1 MRKYLLLI
9 FVLCACCRT
18 AWAQGVPFDELEE
31 GKYYYMKSGKNNV
44 TNSSW
49 FRGYIVMKS
58 DGTNLTLQGITNPHS
73 SWDVTAYRAAFDE
86 ETAGKEAMWGVVKY
100 TDINGTGTT
109 YAIIYNA
116 KNGKCFKST
125 TATSTATATKDLAV
139 MALAEEVGY
148 YKFEAMSGTNIAANS
163 YRIRNVSTQN
173 ANYKL
178 ALAPAQGTSTNMC
191 VNAYSGSDNDGGVP
205 ICFVEV
211 PSSNPN
217 GTFDPNII
225 RKLVDIRDAYGN
237 ARTAYDLMTAMGGY
251 DDVEQFTTLG
261 TSLNTFRSAPTVAN
275 ASTLQTAYSALVPV
289 HCGNGFSYE
298 IYHYQYGLS
307 QGRGM
312 LAYDNSRTNQRPATV
327 GVTYTGH
334 TTKGYKNPC
343 DEGVSTRWGIY
354 TDDAG
359 NRYLYNEG
367 NAARLLSPASPS
379 TWSETPV
386 AIALAVNSTPANT
399 TVIKPAGSA
408 SSALGISLGYLD
420 TNKDEGDIR
429 TQDLSDDGN
438 KLIVRIVGAADAD
451 AQSIVQAMLR
461 RVEYPVDGCGY
472 VGGLPTRA
480 VVTGENRTAANAQAI
495 LDAEPTAIEAGKHY
509 RIISNLRN
517 KAIST
522 ASVSANT
529 DGELV
534 ASDANCP
541 RVVYTKPYTDDDLS
555 SICQFRETEPGLY
568 RIYMDNAGLCLGAFN
583 SGTCEIPTSDNQ
595 TTANLSVVSLVP
607 QSGLAK
613 HIWTLHVGSDASTDT
628 YLNAWYGNAENPEGL
643 GTYNLG
649 SPVGDGNKW
658 KIQLVESV
666 PVTLSSAGWSTKCFP
681 FAVNIPVGIK
691 AYYATSI
698 QSTAI
703 YVKEFSDVI
712 PAGAPVLLQG
722 EVNHTYDFVIN
733 TTDASDN
740 PADNI
745 LTGTTLRRYGYASG
759 DVYGLKVTGAS
770 AAFVPASTAAVPAN
784 KSVLDAALVPATP
797 EGTVAKELCLS
808 FDEVTGIDGNA
819 VITDAADEAVY
830 DLSGRRVQ
838 TLRRGVVYI
847 KANGQK
853 FLLK

>member
-9 FVLCACCRT
+9 FVLCACCRM
-18 AWAQGVPFDELEE
+18 AWAQGVPFAELDE
-31 GKYYYMKSGKNNV
+31 GKYYYMKSGKNYV
-44 TNSSW
+44 SGSSW

-73 SWDVTAYRAAFDE
+73 SWTVTAYQTAFNE
-86 ETAGKEAMWGVVKY
+86 ATAGKEAMWGVVKY
-100 TDINGTGTT
+100 TDINGTT

-125 TATSTATATKDLAV
+125 AATSSDLAV

-148 YKFEAMSGTNIAANS
+148 YKFEAMSGANIAANS

-173 ANYKL
+173 ASYKL
-178 ALAPAQGTSTNMC
+178 ALAPGQATTTNKC
-191 VNAYSGSDNDGGVP
+191 VSAYSGTDNDGGVP

-211 PSSNPN
+211 PSTNPN
-217 GTFDPNII
+217 GTFDRNI

-237 ARTAYDLMTAMGGY
+237 ARTAYNLMTEMGGY
-251 DDVEQFTTLG
+251 GGVSQFTALG

-289 HCGNGFSYE
+289 YCGNGFSYE
-298 IYHYQYGLS
+298 IYHYKYGKS

-312 LAYDNSRTNQRPATV
+312 LAYDNSRTNPRPATV
-327 GVTYTGH
+327 GVTYTGY

-386 AIALAVNSTPANT
+386 AIALAVNSNQTNT
-399 TVIKPAGSA
+399 TAITPV
-408 SSALGISLGYLD
+408 SSTGDGLGISLGYLD

-429 TQDLSDDGN
+429 TQGNLTDDGA
-438 KLIVRIVGAADAD
+438 KLMVRIVGAADAD

-461 RVEYPVDGCGY
+461 RADYPADGYGY
-472 VGGLPTRA
+472 VGGLQTQA

-495 LDAEPTAIEAGKHY
+495 LDAEPMAIEDGKHY

-522 ASVSANT
+522 VSVSANT

-534 ASDANCP
+534 DGVENCP
-541 RVVYTKPYTDDDLS
+541 RVVYTKTYTDDDLS

-568 RIYMDNAGLCLGAFN
+568 NIYMDNAGLCLGAFN
-583 SGTCEIPTSDNQ
+583 SGTCEIPIRQYQTSE
-595 TTANLSVVSLVP
+595 NLPVVSLVE

-613 HIWTLHVGSDASTDT
+613 HIWTLHVGSDASTNT
-628 YLNAWYGNAENPEGL
+628 YLNAWDGVNPEGL
-643 GTYNLG
+643 GTYPLG

-658 KIQLVESV
+658 KIQPVESV

-681 FAVNIPVGIK
+681 FAVNIPEGIK

-698 QSTAI
+698 QNTAI
-703 YVKEFSDVI
+703 YVKEFSGVI

-722 EVNHTYDFVIN
+722 GANDTYDFVIN

-770 AAFVPASTAAVPAN
+770 AAFVPASTIAVPAN
-784 KSVLDAALVPATP
+784 KSVLNATLVPATP

>member
-9 FVLCACCRT
+9 FVLCACCRM
-18 AWAQGVPFDELEE
+18 AWAQGVPFAELDE
-31 GKYYYMKSGKNNV
+31 GKYYYMKSGKNYV
-44 TNSSW
+44 SGSSW

-73 SWDVTAYRAAFDE
+73 SWTVTAYQTAFNE
-86 ETAGKEAMWGVVKY
+86 ATAGKEAMWGVVKY
-100 TDINGTGTT
+100 TDINGTT

-125 TATSTATATKDLAV
+125 TATSSDLAV

-163 YRIRNVSTQN
+163 YRIRNVSTRD
-173 ANYKL
+173 ASYKL
-178 ALAPAQGTSTNMC
+178 ALAPGQTTSSNKC
-191 VNAYSGSDNDGGVP
+191 VSAYSGSDTDGGVP

-211 PSSNPN
+211 PSSNTN
-217 GTFDPNII
+217 GTFDPNI

-237 ARTAYDLMTAMGGY
+237 ARTAYNLMTEMGTYG
-251 DDVEQFTTLG
+251 DVSQFTALG
-261 TSLNTFRSAPTVAN
+261 TSLNTFRSAPTVSN
-275 ASTLQTAYSALVPV
+275 ASALQTAYSALVPV
-289 HCGNGFSYE
+289 YCGNGFSYE
-298 IYHYQYGLS
+298 IYHYKYGKD

-312 LAYDNSRTNQRPATV
+312 LAYDNSRTNPRPATV
-327 GVTYTGH
+327 GVTYTGY

-386 AIALAVNSTPANT
+386 AIALAVNRNQTNT
-399 TVIKPAGSA
+399 TAITPAGSTNDG
-408 SSALGISLGYLD
+408 LGISLGYLD

-429 TQDLSDDGN
+429 TQGNLTDDGA
-438 KLIVRIVGAADAD
+438 KLMVRIVGAADAD
-451 AQSIVQAMLR
+451 AQSIVEAMLR
-461 RVEYPVDGCGY
+461 RVEYPVDGYGY
-472 VGGLPTRA
+472 VGGLQTQA
-480 VVTGENRTAANAQAI
+480 VVTGANRTAANAQAI
-495 LDAEPTAIEAGKHY
+495 LDAEPMAFVADKHY

-522 ASVSANT
+522 VSVSANT

-534 ASDANCP
+534 ATDATNCP

-568 RIYMDNAGLCLGAFN
+568 NIYMDNAGLCLGQFN
-583 SGTCEIPTSDNQ
+583 SGTCEIPISDYQTS
-595 TTANLSVVSLVP
+595 ANLPVVSLVE

-628 YLNAWYGNAENPEGL
+628 YLNAWDGSSAEGL
-643 GTYNLG
+643 GTYTLG

-658 KIQLVESV
+658 KIQPVESV

-733 TTDASDN
+733 TTDASVN

-759 DVYGLKVTGAS
+759 AVYGLKVTGAS
-770 AAFVPASTAAVPAN
+770 AAFVPASTTAVPAN

>member
-9 FVLCACCRT
+9 FVLCACCRM
-18 AWAQGVPFDELEE
+18 AWAQGVSFADLDE
-31 GKYYYMKSGKNNV
+31 GKYYYMKSGKNYV
-44 TNSSW
+44 AGSSW
-49 FRGYIVMKS
+49 FRGYIVMQS
-58 DGTNLTLQGITNPHS
+58 GGTNLTLQGVINPTS
-73 SWDVTAYRAAFDE
+73 PWTVTAYQTEFNE
-86 ETAGKEAMWGVVKY
+86 STAGKEAMWGVVKY
-100 TDINGTGTT
+100 TDINGTT

-125 TATSTATATKDLAV
+125 AATSSDLAV

-148 YKFEAMSGTNIAANS
+148 YKFEAMSGANIAANS
-163 YRIRNVSTQN
+163 YRIRNVSTHN
-173 ANYKL
+173 ANYML
-178 ALAPAQGTSTNMC
+178 ALAPGQTTSSNKC
-191 VNAYSGSDNDGGVP
+191 VSAYSGSATDGGVP

-217 GTFDPNII
+217 GTFDPNI

-237 ARTAYDLMTAMGGY
+237 ARTAYNLMTEMGTYGG
-251 DDVEQFTTLG
+251 VSQFNALG

-298 IYHYQYGLS
+298 IYHYKYGLD

-312 LAYDNSRTNQRPATV
+312 LAYDNSRTNPRPATV
-327 GVTYTGH
+327 GVTYTDY

-343 DEGVSTRWGIY
+343 DDGVSTRWGIY
-354 TDDAG
+354 KDAAG
-359 NRYLYNEG
+359 NRYLYNED
-367 NAARLLSPASPS
+367 NAARLLSPGDPS

-386 AIALAVNSTPANT
+386 AIALDVNNTPANT
-399 TVIKPAGSA
+399 TAIKPAGST

-420 TNKDEGDIR
+420 ANNDKGDIR
-429 TQDLSDDGN
+429 TQALSDDGN

-451 AQSIVQAMLR
+451 AQSIVEAMLR

-480 VVTGENRTAANAQAI
+480 VVTGENRTVANARAI

-522 ASVSANT
+522 VSVSANT

-534 ASDANCP
+534 AGDANCP
-541 RVVYTKPYTDDDLS
+541 RVVYTKTYTDEDLS
-555 SICQFRETEPGLY
+555 SICQFQETEPGLY
-568 RIYMDNAGLCLGAFN
+568 NIYMDNAGLCLGAFN
-583 SGTCEIPTSDNQ
+583 SGTCEIPIRDYQ
-595 TTANLSVVSLVP
+595 TTANLPVVSLVA
-607 QSGLAK
+607 QNGLAK
-613 HIWTLHVGSDASTDT
+613 HIWTIHVGSEASTDT
-628 YLNAWYGNAENPEGL
+628 YLNAWEGVNPEGL

-681 FAVNIPVGIK
+681 FAVNIPEGIK

-722 EVNHTYDFVIN
+722 EVNHTYNFVIN
-733 TTDASDN
+733 TTDATVN

-784 KSVLDAALVPATP
+784 KSVLNADLVPATP

>member
-9 FVLCACCRT
+9 FVLCACCRM
-18 AWAQGVPFDELEE
+18 AWAQGVSFADLDE

-73 SWDVTAYRAAFDE
+73 SWTVTDYRAAFNE
-86 ETAGKEAMWGVVKY
+86 STAGKEAMWGVVKY
-100 TDINGTGTT
+100 TDINGTT

-125 TATSTATATKDLAV
+125 TATESDLAV

-173 ANYKL
+173 ASYKL
-178 ALAPAQGTSTNMC
+178 ALAPGQTTSSNKC
-191 VNAYSGSDNDGGVP
+191 VSAYSGTDNDGGVP

-211 PSSNPN
+211 PSTNPN
-217 GTFDPNII
+217 GTFDPNI

-237 ARTAYDLMTAMGGY
+237 ARTAYNLMTAMGGY
-251 DDVEQFTTLG
+251 GGVSQFTALG

-298 IYHYQYGLS
+298 IYHYKYGKD

-327 GVTYTGH
+327 GVTYSGF

-343 DEGVSTRWGIY
+343 DDGVSTRWGIY
-354 TDDAG
+354 TDAAG

-367 NAARLLSPASPS
+367 NAARLLSPGNPS

-386 AIALAVNSTPANT
+386 AIALAVNSNQANT
-399 TVIKPAGSA
+399 TAITSV
-408 SSALGISLGYLD
+408 SSTGDGLGISLGYLD
-420 TNKDEGDIR
+420 ANNDKGDIR
-429 TQDLSDDGN
+429 PQGNLTDDGA
-438 KLIVRIVGAADAD
+438 KLMVRIVGAADAD

-461 RVEYPVDGCGY
+461 RVDYPADGYGY
-472 VGGLPTRA
+472 VGGLQTQA
-480 VVTGENRTAANAQAI
+480 VVTGANRTAANARVI
-495 LDAEPTAIEAGKHY
+495 LDAEPMAFVADKHY

-534 ASDANCP
+534 DGVENCP
-541 RVVYTKPYTDDDLS
+541 RVVYTKTYTDEDLS
-555 SICQFRETEPGLY
+555 SICQFREVGTGLY
-568 RIYMDNAGLCLGAFN
+568 NIYMDNAGLCLGQFN
-583 SGTCEIPTSDNQ
+583 SGTCEIPIRDYQ
-595 TTANLSVVSLVP
+595 TTANLPVVSLVA
-607 QSGLAK
+607 QNGLAK
-613 HIWTLHVGSDASTDT
+613 HIWTIHVGSEASTDT
-628 YLNAWYGNAENPEGL
+628 YLNAWSGSSAEGL
-643 GTYNLG
+643 GTYTLG

-658 KIQLVESV
+658 KIQPVESV

-759 DVYGLKVTGAS
+759 DVYGLKVTGES
-770 AAFVPASTAAVPAN
+770 AAFVPASTEAVPAN
-784 KSVLDAALVPATP
+784 KSVLDAALVPPTP

-808 FDEVTGIDGNA
+808 FDEVTGIDGNT

>member
-9 FVLCACCRT
+9 FVLCACCRM
-18 AWAQGVPFDELEE
+18 AWAQGVSFADLDE

-73 SWDVTAYRAAFDE
+73 SWTVTDYRAAFNE
-86 ETAGKEAMWGVVKY
+86 STAGKEAMWGVVKY
-100 TDINGTGTT
+100 TDINGTT

-125 TATSTATATKDLAV
+125 TATSSDLAV

-163 YRIRNVSTQN
+163 YRIRNVSTHN
-173 ANYKL
+173 ANYML
-178 ALAPAQGTSTNMC
+178 ALAPGQTTSSNKC
-191 VNAYSGSDNDGGVP
+191 VSAYSGADTDGGVP

-211 PSSNPN
+211 PSSNTN
-217 GTFDPNII
+217 GTFDPNI

-237 ARTAYDLMTAMGGY
+237 ARTAYNLMTEMGTYGG
-251 DDVEQFTTLG
+251 VSQFNALG
-261 TSLNTFRSAPTVAN
+261 TSLNTFRSAPTVSN
-275 ASTLQTAYSALVPV
+275 ASALQTAYSALVPV

-298 IYHYQYGLS
+298 IYHYKYGKS

-312 LAYDNSRTNQRPATV
+312 LAYDNSRTNPRPATV
-327 GVTYTGH
+327 GVTYTDY

-354 TDDAG
+354 TDAAG

-386 AIALAVNSTPANT
+386 AIALAVNSNQANT
-399 TVIKPAGSA
+399 TAITPVGST
-408 SSALGISLGYLD
+408 SNGLGISLGYLD

-429 TQDLSDDGN
+429 TQGNLTDDGA
-438 KLIVRIVGAADAD
+438 KLMVRIVGAADAD
-451 AQSIVQAMLR
+451 AQSIVEAMLR

-480 VVTGENRTAANAQAI
+480 VVTGENRTVANARAI

-509 RIISNLRN
+509 RIISNLRD

-522 ASVSANT
+522 VSVSANT

-534 ASDANCP
+534 AGDANCP
-541 RVVYTKPYTDDDLS
+541 RVVYTKTYTDEDLS
-555 SICQFRETEPGLY
+555 SICQFQETEPGLY
-568 RIYMDNAGLCLGAFN
+568 NIYMDNAGLCLGAFN
-583 SGTCEIPTSDNQ
+583 SGTCEIPIRDYQ
-595 TTANLSVVSLVP
+595 TTANLPVVSLVA
-607 QSGLAK
+607 QNGLAK
-613 HIWTLHVGSDASTDT
+613 HIWTIHVGSEASTDT
-628 YLNAWYGNAENPEGL
+628 YLNAWSGSSAEGL
-643 GTYNLG
+643 GTYTLG

-658 KIQLVESV
+658 KIQPVESV

-681 FAVNIPVGIK
+681 FAVNIPEGIK

-698 QSTAI
+698 QNTAI
-703 YVKEFSDVI
+703 YVKEFSGVI

-722 EVNHTYDFVIN
+722 EVNHTYNFVIN
-733 TTDASDN
+733 TTDATVN

-745 LTGTTLRRYGYASG
+745 LTGTTLRRYGYTSG
-759 DVYGLKVTGAS
+759 AVYGLKVTGSS

-784 KSVLDAALVPATP
+784 KSVLNATLVPATP

>member
-9 FVLCACCRT
+9 FVLCACCRM
-18 AWAQGVPFDELEE
+18 AWAQGVPFAELDE
-31 GKYYYMKSGKNNV
+31 GKYYYMKSGKNYV
-44 TNSSW
+44 SGSSW

-73 SWDVTAYRAAFDE
+73 SWTVTAYQTAFNE
-86 ETAGKEAMWGVVKY
+86 ATAGKEAMWGVVKY
-100 TDINGTGTT
+100 TDINGTT

-125 TATSTATATKDLAV
+125 TATSSDLAV

-148 YKFEAMSGTNIAANS
+148 YKFEAMSGANIAANS
-163 YRIRNVSTQN
+163 YRIRNVSTRD
-173 ANYKL
+173 ASYML
-178 ALAPAQGTSTNMC
+178 ALAPAQATSTNKC
-191 VNAYSGSDNDGGVP
+191 VSAYSGSATDGGVP

-211 PSSNPN
+211 PSSNTN
-217 GTFDPNII
+217 GTFDPNI

-237 ARTAYDLMTAMGGY
+237 ARTAYNLMTEMGTYG
-251 DDVEQFTTLG
+251 DVEQFTALG

-289 HCGNGFSYE
+289 YCGNGFSYE
-298 IYHYQYGLS
+298 IYHYKYGKD

-312 LAYDNSRTNQRPATV
+312 LAYDNSRTNPRPATV
-327 GVTYTGH
+327 GVTYTGY

-354 TDDAG
+354 TDAAG

-386 AIALAVNSTPANT
+386 AIALAVNSNQANT
-399 TVIKPAGSA
+399 TAITPVGST
-408 SSALGISLGYLD
+408 SNGLGISLGYLD

-429 TQDLSDDGN
+429 TQGNLTDDGA

-451 AQSIVQAMLR
+451 AQSIVEAMLR

-472 VGGLPTRA
+472 VGGLQTQA
-480 VVTGENRTAANAQAI
+480 VVTGENRTAANARVI
-495 LDAEPTAIEAGKHY
+495 LDAEPMAFVADKHY

-534 ASDANCP
+534 DGVENCP
-541 RVVYTKPYTDDDLS
+541 RVVYTKTYTDEDLS

-568 RIYMDNAGLCLGAFN
+568 NIYMDNAGLCLGRFEE
-583 SGTCEIPTSDNQ
+583 GTCEIPTSDYQ
-595 TTANLSVVSLVP
+595 TSANLPVVSLVE

-613 HIWTLHVGSDASTDT
+613 HIWTIHVGSDASTDT
-628 YLNAWYGNAENPEGL
+628 YLNAWDGENAEGL
-643 GTYNLG
+643 GTYPLG
-649 SPVGDGNKW
+649 SPNVGDGNKW
-658 KIQLVESV
+658 KIQPVESV

-733 TTDASDN
+733 TTDATVN

-745 LTGTTLRRYGYASG
+745 LTGTTLRRYGYTSG
-759 DVYGLKVTGAS
+759 DVYGLKVNGSS
-770 AAFVPASTAAVPAN
+770 AAFVPASTLAVPAN

>member
-18 AWAQGVPFDELEE
+18 AWAQGVSFADLDE

-44 TNSSW
+44 SGSSW

-58 DGTNLTLQGITNPHS
+58 DGTNLTLQGITNPHN
-73 SWDVTAYRAAFDE
+73 SWSVTDYRAAFNE
-86 ETAGKEAMWGVVKY
+86 STAGKEAMWGVVKY
-100 TDINGTGTT
+100 TDINGTT

-139 MALAEEVGY
+139 MSLAEEVGY

-163 YRIRNVSTQN
+163 YRIRNVSTHN
-173 ANYKL
+173 ASYKL
-178 ALAPAQGTSTNMC
+178 ALAPGQGTSTNMC

-211 PSSNPN
+211 PSSNTN
-217 GTFDPNII
+217 GTFDPNI

-237 ARTAYDLMTAMGGY
+237 ARTAYNLMTEMGTYGG
-251 DDVEQFTTLG
+251 VSQFTALG
-261 TSLNTFRSAPTVAN
+261 TSLNTFRSAPTVSN
-275 ASTLQTAYSALVPV
+275 ASALQTAYSALVPV
-289 HCGNGFSYE
+289 YCGNGFSYE
-298 IYHYQYGLS
+298 IYHYKYGLS

-312 LAYDNSRTNQRPATV
+312 LAYDNSRTNPRPATV
-327 GVTYTGH
+327 GVTYTGF

-354 TDDAG
+354 KDAAG
-359 NRYLYNEG
+359 NRYLYNED
-367 NAARLLSPASPS
+367 NAARLLSPGDPS

-386 AIALAVNSTPANT
+386 AIALDVNNTPANT
-399 TVIKPAGSA
+399 TAIKPAGST

-420 TNKDEGDIR
+420 ANNDKGDIR
-429 TQDLSDDGN
+429 TQALSDDGN
-438 KLIVRIVGAADAD
+438 KLMVRIVGAADAD

-461 RVEYPVDGCGY
+461 RADYPADGYGY
-472 VGGLPTRA
+472 VGGLQTQA
-480 VVTGENRTAANAQAI
+480 VVTGENRTAANARVI
-495 LDAEPTAIEAGKHY
+495 LDAEPMAFVADKHY

-522 ASVSANT
+522 VSVSANT

-534 ASDANCP
+534 AGVENCP
-541 RVVYTKPYTDDDLS
+541 RVVYTKTYTDEDLS
-555 SICQFRETEPGLY
+555 SICQFREVGTGLY
-568 RIYMDNAGLCLGAFN
+568 NIYMDNAGLCLGQFN
-583 SGTCEIPTSDNQ
+583 SGTCEIPTREFQ
-595 TTANLSVVSLVP
+595 TSANLPVVSLVA
-607 QSGLAK
+607 QNGLAK
-613 HIWTLHVGSDASTDT
+613 HIWTIHVGSEASTDT
-628 YLNAWYGNAENPEGL
+628 YLNAWSGSSAEGL
-643 GTYNLG
+643 GTYTLG

-681 FAVNIPVGIK
+681 FAVNIPVGVK

-703 YVKEFSDVI
+703 YVKEFSGVI

-722 EVNHTYDFVIN
+722 TASTTYDFVIN
-733 TTDASDN
+733 TTDATVN

-745 LTGTTLRRYGYASG
+745 LTGTTLRRYGYTSG

-770 AAFVPASTAAVPAN
+770 AAFVPASTIAVPAN
-784 KSVLDAALVPATP
+784 KSVLNATLVPATP

>member
-9 FVLCACCRT
+9 FVLCACCRM
-18 AWAQGVPFDELEE
+18 AWAQGVPFAELDE
-31 GKYYYMKSGKNNV
+31 GKYYYMKSGKNYV
-44 TNSSW
+44 AGSSW

-58 DGTNLTLQGITNPHS
+58 DGTNLTLQGIVNPHS
-73 SWDVTAYRAAFDE
+73 SWTVTDYQTAFNE
-86 ETAGKEAMWGVVKY
+86 STAGKEAMWGVVKY
-100 TDINGTGTT
+100 TDINGTT

-125 TATSTATATKDLAV
+125 AATSSDLAV

-173 ANYKL
+173 ASYKL
-178 ALAPAQGTSTNMC
+178 ALAPGQTTSSNKC
-191 VNAYSGSDNDGGVP
+191 VSAYSGTDTDGGVP

-211 PSSNPN
+211 PSSNTN
-217 GTFDPNII
+217 GTFDPNI

-237 ARTAYDLMTAMGGY
+237 ARTAYNLMTEMGTYGG
-251 DDVEQFTTLG
+251 VSQFTALG
-261 TSLNTFRSAPTVAN
+261 TSLNTFRSAPTVSN
-275 ASTLQTAYSALVPV
+275 ASALQTAYSALVPV

-298 IYHYQYGLS
+298 IYHYKYGKS

-312 LAYDNSRTNQRPATV
+312 LAYDNSRTNPRPATV
-327 GVTYTGH
+327 GVTYSGF
-334 TTKGYKNPC
+334 TTNGYKNPC

-354 TDDAG
+354 TDGAG

-386 AIALAVNSTPANT
+386 AIALAVNSNQANT
-399 TVIKPAGSA
+399 TAITPVGST
-408 SSALGISLGYLD
+408 SNGLGISLGYLD

-429 TQDLSDDGN
+429 TQGNLTDDGA
-438 KLIVRIVGAADAD
+438 KLMVRIVGAADAD
-451 AQSIVQAMLR
+451 AQSIVEAMLR
-461 RVEYPVDGCGY
+461 RADYPADGCGY

-480 VVTGENRTAANAQAI
+480 VVTGENRTVANARAI

-509 RIISNLRN
+509 RIISNLRD

-522 ASVSANT
+522 VSVSANT

-534 ASDANCP
+534 ATDATNCP
-541 RVVYTKPYTDDDLS
+541 RVVYTKTYTDEDLS
-555 SICQFRETEPGLY
+555 SICQLQEVGTGLY
-568 RIYMDNAGLCLGAFN
+568 NIYMDNAGLCLGAFN

-595 TTANLSVVSLVP
+595 TTANLSVVSLVE

-613 HIWTLHVGSDASTDT
+613 HIWTIHVGSEASTDT
-628 YLNAWYGNAENPEGL
+628 YLNAWEGVNPEGL

-681 FAVNIPVGIK
+681 FAVNIPVGVK

-722 EVNHTYDFVIN
+722 TANTTYNFVIN
-733 TTDASDN
+733 TTDATVN

-745 LTGTTLRRYGYASG
+745 LTGTTLRRYGYTSG

-770 AAFVPASTAAVPAN
+770 AAFVPASTIAVPAN

>member
-44 TNSSW
+44 TGSSW

-58 DGTNLTLQGITNPHS
+58 DGTNLTLQGITNPHN
-73 SWDVTAYRAAFDE
+73 SWSVTDYRTAFDE
-86 ETAGKEAMWGVVKY
+86 STAGKEAMWGVVKY

-139 MALAEEVGY
+139 MSLAEEVGY

-163 YRIRNVSTQN
+163 YRIRNVSTHN
-173 ANYKL
+173 ANYML
-178 ALAPAQGTSTNMC
+178 ALAPGQGTSTNMC
-191 VNAYSGSDNDGGVP
+191 VNAYSGSANDGGVP

-237 ARTAYDLMTAMGGY
+237 ARTAYNLMTAMGGY
-251 DDVEQFTTLG
+251 DDVEQFTTLS
-261 TSLNTFRSAPTVAN
+261 TSLAAFRSAPTVSN
-275 ASTLQTAYSALVPV
+275 ASTLRTAYSALVPV

-298 IYHYQYGLS
+298 IYHYKYGLS
-307 QGRGM
+307 DGRGM
-312 LAYDNSRTNQRPATV
+312 LAYDNSRTNPRPATV
-327 GVTYTGH
+327 GVTYTGY

-354 TDDAG
+354 TDAAG

-367 NAARLLSPASPS
+367 NAARLLSPGDPS

-386 AIALAVNSTPANT
+386 AIALDVNNTPANT
-399 TVIKPAGSA
+399 TAIKPAGST

-420 TNKDEGDIR
+420 ANNDKGDIR
-429 TQDLSDDGN
+429 TQALSDDGN
-438 KLIVRIVGAADAD
+438 KLMVRIVGAADAD
-451 AQSIVQAMLR
+451 AQSIVRAMLR
-461 RVEYPVDGCGY
+461 RVDYPADGYGY
-472 VGGLPTRA
+472 VGGLKTQA
-480 VVTGENRTAANAQAI
+480 VVTGENRTAANARVI
-495 LDAEPTAIEAGKHY
+495 LDAEPMAFAADKHY

-522 ASVSANT
+522 VSVSANT

-534 ASDANCP
+534 AGNANCP

-555 SICQFRETEPGLY
+555 SICQFREAGTGLY
-568 RIYMDNAGLCLGAFN
+568 NIYMDNAGLCLGQFN
-583 SGTCEIPTSDNQ
+583 SGTCEIPIRTSQ
-595 TTANLSVVSLVP
+595 SSENLSVVSLVA

-613 HIWTLHVGSDASTDT
+613 HIWTLHVGPDASTDN
-628 YLNAWYGNAENPEGL
+628 YLNAWDGVNAEGL
-643 GTYNLG
+643 GKYSLG
-649 SPVGDGNKW
+649 SPVDGGNKW
-658 KIQLVESV
+658 KIQPVESV

-681 FAVNIPVGIK
+681 FAVNIPEGIK

-703 YVKEFSDVI
+703 YVKEFSGVI

-722 EVNHTYDFVIN
+722 EVNHTYNFVIN
-733 TTDASDN
+733 TTDATDN

-808 FDEVTGIDGNA
+808 FDEVTGIDGNT